1 MINLVVL
8 HGVLARPAS
17 QLDLPSGTR
26 IAAMEVTVRRQGAP
40 AEPVP
45 VSWTDPPS
53 WVTSADTGTEVVV
66 LGRVRRRFFRS
77 GGATQSRTE
86 VVAARVVRAS
96 SRAKVAALMA
106 EAVHCLESRDE
117 AVRPEGVERL

>member
-8 HGVLARPAS
+8 HVVLTRPAS

-106 EAVHCLESRDE
+106 EAVHCLESRD
-117 AVRPEGVERL
+117 ATVRPGGVERL